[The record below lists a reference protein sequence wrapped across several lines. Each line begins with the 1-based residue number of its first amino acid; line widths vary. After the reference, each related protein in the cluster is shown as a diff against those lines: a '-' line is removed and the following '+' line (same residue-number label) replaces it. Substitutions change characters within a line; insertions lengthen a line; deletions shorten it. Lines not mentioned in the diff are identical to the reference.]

1 MTGNNRHDPVFAGS
15 SAASRQ
21 LDHEIDIAASTDGK
35 VLITGETGVG
45 KEVVARLV
53 HERSTRNHGP
63 LSTINCAGLPDSLLE
78 SELFGHVRGSFTGA
92 IRDKVGLLEAADRGM
107 AFLDEAG
114 EMSLR
119 MQGMLLRFLET
130 GEVQRVGCERM
141 NRLVNVRIVA
151 ATNRDLAQH
160 IATGAFREDLYYR
173 LNVIR
178 IHVAP
183 LRDRREDIPGLF
195 DFFAGRFAR
204 QYGVAPRQLTVE
216 AAQRLESHRWPGNVR
231 ELKNLAERLAV
242 RTPGEPIRTDHLPQE
257 CLGATVS
264 QIPAASHASRF
275 PRANHGPAVSEDALL
290 RRVLDEGE
298 SFWSAIHAPF
308 MARDLS
314 RDQLRA
320 VIGAGLEQARG
331 NYRMLVEL
339 FNMPP
344 ADYKRFLSFLRK
356 HDCQVPFQAFRSVR
370 ERMIPAVVGEHA
382 RAAASAGC

>member
-1 MTGNNRHDPVFAGS
+1 
-15 SAASRQ
+15 
-21 LDHEIDIAASTDGK
+21 
-35 VLITGETGVG
+35 
-45 KEVVARLV
+45 
-53 HERSTRNHGP
+53 
-63 LSTINCAGLPDSLLE
+63 
-78 SELFGHVRGSFTGA
+78 
-92 IRDKVGLLEAADRGM
+92 
-107 AFLDEAG
+107 
-114 EMSLR
+114 
-119 MQGMLLRFLET
+119 
-130 GEVQRVGCERM
+130 M

-160 IATGAFREDLYYR
+160 IAAGAFREDLYYR

-183 LRDRREDIPGLF
+183 LRDRREDIRGLF

-204 QYGVAPRQLTVE
+204 HYGVAPRMLTDE
-216 AAQRLESHRWPGNVR
+216 AARRLASYRWPGNVR